1 MCFENLQS
9 SVVSLETK
17 IEEPNSRCYVMERLQ
32 LAIFNNTSPFPEPK
46 FMDLLYQ
53 KSSTFLT
60 ACGIRSYYTIFR
72 NAQTWCV
79 VMTTYYRMGIDK
91 LIVIECILA
100 LF

>member
-17 IEEPNSRCYVMERLQ
+17 IEEPNSWCYVLERLQ

-60 ACGIRSYYTIFR
+60 ACGFDL
-72 NAQTWCV
+72 
-79 VMTTYYRMGIDK
+79 TTRFLEMLK
-91 LIVIECILA
+91 LGVL
-100 LF
+100 L